1 MDNFWK
7 PEACGETVLPD
18 SWTRVHKM
26 PKIANFDEFLKT
38 LIFSETVLP
47 DKSVFQKTKIS
58 GKCQNWKLRHF
69 WVIFKHCDSVYI
81 CKCLF

>member
-1 MDNFWK
+1 MGNFENLK
-7 PEACGETVLPD
+7 HAVKQCYQTVGQEFI
-18 SWTRVHKM
+18 KM

-58 GKCQNWKLRHF
+58 GKCQ
-69 WVIFKHCDSVYI
+69 YI
-81 CKCLF
+81 ENSNATFLSDFQTLWSRVLPL